1 MNNLWQ
7 DMPGFCHCGSLS
19 ARLTCGGCKECA
31 RGACPTE
38 GENVMPTA
46 VLNDPSEK
54 SDNLTNFHGKEPH
67 PSTPT
72 RKDIPK
78 GQLLIGGRWRDS
90 SSGETMTTT
99 DPTTETAITTVA
111 KATPEDAQAAI
122 DSAYDAFEEGP
133 WGKMHHEERAKILL
147 KMADLMDE
155 RADDFAIREAMDM
168 GMPYTDFR
176 TIIMPHCSGLFRF
189 FAGQAM
195 SAMNGSYRTSYEHD
209 IRILTRR
216 EPLGV
221 VAAITPWNFP
231 LALTCSKVAPGLAAG
246 NCMVHKPASDTPL
259 TALALAQVALDAGVP
274 EGVYNLITGPGGSI
288 GDVLVKSPKVDKI
301 AFTGSTSVGES
312 LIRNGADTV
321 KHMTMELGG
330 KSPNIIFADAHIDAA
345 VQAAFWGIFWNKG
358 EVCVAGSRLLVEES
372 IYDEIVEKLT
382 IMAKAA
388 ILGDPLDAKT
398 QIGPIATKPEYD
410 KILTYIESGK
420 QSTARLTAGGG
431 TRKINGKGL
440 FIEPTLFADATNDL
454 KISREE
460 IFGPVL
466 PIIRFKDEADAIRIA
481 NDTTYGLAS
490 GIQTSNLGRALRVA
504 DKIKAGTVWLNTW
517 HKYHPNAPFGGY
529 KMSGYGREHGTEA
542 LENYTQYKTIWANI
556 A

>member
-1 MNNLWQ
+1 M
-7 DMPGFCHCGSLS
+7 
-19 ARLTCGGCKECA
+19 A
-31 RGACPTE
+31 
-38 GENVMPTA
+38 TA

-54 SDNLTNFHGKEPH
+54 PANLTDFHGVEPH
-67 PSTPT
+67 PSVPT
-72 RKDIPK
+72 RKSIAK
-78 GQLLIGGRWRDS
+78 GQLLIDGKWRDS

-99 DPTTETAITTVA
+99 DPTTEAPITTVA

-122 DSAYDAFEEGP
+122 DAAYAAFEEGP
-133 WGKMHHEERAKILL
+133 WGKMHHEERAKILFR
-147 KMADLMDE
+147 MADLMDE

-189 FAGQAM
+189 FGGQAM
-195 SAMNGSYRTSYEHD
+195 SAMNGSYRTSFEQT

-231 LALTCSKVAPGLAAG
+231 LALTCSKMAPGLAAG

-259 TALALAQVALDAGVP
+259 TALALAQVAMDAGVP

-301 AFTGSTSVGES
+301 AFTGSTSVGEN

-330 KSPNIIFADAHIDAA
+330 KSPNIIFADADIDAA

-358 EVCVAGSRLLVEES
+358 EVCVAGSRLLVERP

-382 IMAKAA
+382 VIAKAA

-420 QSTARLTAGGG
+420 QSSARLTAGGG
-431 TRKINGKGL
+431 TRKIDGKGL

-466 PIIRFKDEADAIRIA
+466 PIIPFEGEEEAVRIA

-490 GIQTSNLGRALRVA
+490 GIQTRDLGRALRIA
-504 DKIKAGTVWLNTW
+504 DRIKAGTVWINTW

-529 KMSGYGREHGTEA
+529 KMSGYGREQGAEA
-542 LENYTQYKTIWANI
+542 LENYTQYKTVWANLG
-556 A
+556 